1 MYSAHAFK
9 TRGGGSRKGSKNVV
23 TQAAFFRSV
32 QEKCMRQN
40 LLREAAKIR
49 RLKAP
54 MKSGVGVYLVLGQRI
69 KQLFLR
75 VCHNIFG
82 ERLFTLC
89 MLQHRHC
96 FGCG

>member
-1 MYSAHAFK
+1 MSSH
-9 TRGGGSRKGSKNVV
+9 RLH
-23 TQAAFFRSV
+23 FFRSV